1 MAAPSYRFPVQQA
14 AFLRAVK
21 EGVYRGA
28 GRSAELPR
36 SVSLVGRMPP
46 VYQQALQ
53 GTCVPSAVTALLEY
67 FDDLRTRLSVQFL
80 FAATKEVERNGL
92 ERNLVRLRAGEPL
105 DAGFESVFHREIV
118 QLQMLADANGGMA
131 APVVRPYLLRFEEG
145 VRERFA
151 AAQGCLLQS
160 CFRALE
166 TYGVCRYGLW
176 PYASAQGASVF
187 GSSSAGRVEFPPG
200 AREDAEKRRVLH
212 GLYRLGTPNNVDEIR
227 GILAGANGR
236 RAMPVVVT
244 VDFFAGCDGETYAL
258 PETEADA
265 EGRLVAVN
273 AWQGRHGLLI
283 VGYMDSSAY
292 AGGGYFII
300 RNSLGEGWGNRGYGK
315 LPYAYLECFAR
326 EAGTIL
332 QDLIDYEG
340 DGYGGQLLGEKRAP
354 GAGRRARRMWLAN
367 GLVALALVAGTV
379 AVEVCLDD
387 PFGLRR
393 LKPPPAPPAPS
404 AEAAPAAT
412 PAAPDPPPPVAPPP
426 AAEAAPAVVPA
437 VAPAATNP
445 PPRPPVSKPKPLVP
459 QAIPPDSGIVR
470 DCRVYVRGRTRT
482 AVDALL
488 ARLLPDVSMRHAE
501 DAWGA
506 EFAFRASTQRMRR
519 LALALGAFLKTDVY
533 QMEHGACIEV
543 AGEDAPAEIVI
554 ATECRA
560 EVRGLLAQGAMAKN
574 VKILSEKGKELTVLA
589 LDRAALLRNLRAR
602 FDVRREEDDFWVVRK
617 ARAARLAD
625 GPEN

>member
-1 MAAPSYRFPVQQA
+1 MPVAEPSYRFPVQQA

-21 EGVYRGA
+21 EGVYRRA
-28 GRSAELPR
+28 DRSAELPR

-92 ERNLVRLRAGEPL
+92 ERNLVRLRAGQPL
-105 DAGFESVFHREIV
+105 DPGFESVFHREIV

-145 VRERFA
+145 ARVRFA
-151 AAQGCLLQS
+151 AGQGCMLQS
-160 CFRALE
+160 CFCALE

-176 PYASAQGASVF
+176 PYASAQGASAF

-200 AREDAEKRRVLH
+200 AREDAEKRRVLR

-236 RAMPVVVT
+236 RPMPVVVT
-244 VDFFAGCDGETYAL
+244 VDFFADCDGETYKI
-258 PETEADA
+258 PETETDA
-265 EGRLVAVN
+265 EGHLVAVN
-273 AWQGRHGLLI
+273 EWKGRHGLLI

-300 RNSLGEGWGNRGYGK
+300 RNSLGAGWGNRGYGK

-326 EAGTIL
+326 EAGTIQ

-354 GAGRRARRMWLAN
+354 GTGRRARRMWLVN

-387 PFGLRR
+387 PLGLRR
-393 LKPPPAPPAPS
+393 LKPPPAPVE
-404 AEAAPAAT
+404 EAAPA
-412 PAAPDPPPPVAPPP
+412 PAAP
-426 AAEAAPAVVPA
+426 
-437 VAPAATNP
+437 NP
-445 PPRPPVSKPKPLVP
+445 PPRPPVSKSRPLAP
-459 QAIPPDSGIVR
+459 CAIPPDSGIVR
-470 DCRVYVRGRTRT
+470 DCRVLVRGRTRT

-488 ARLLPDVSMRHAE
+488 FRLLPDVSMARAV
-501 DAWGA
+501 DAWGV
-506 EFAFRASTQRMRR
+506 EFSFRASTQRMRQ
-519 LALALGAFLKTDVY
+519 LALALGALLKTDVY
-533 QMEHGACIEV
+533 QMEHGSCIEV
-543 AGEDAPAEIVI
+543 VGENAPMEVVI
-554 ATECRA
+554 AAESLD
-560 EVRGLLAQGAMAKN
+560 EVRHVLAQGGMAKN
-574 VKILSEKGKELTVLA
+574 VKILSEKGRELTVLA
-589 LDRAALLRNLRAR
+589 LDRAALLWNLRAR

-617 ARAARLAD
+617 ARAARQAD
-625 GPEN
+625 SPNN

>member
-1 MAAPSYRFPVQQA
+1 M
-14 AFLRAVK
+14 
-21 EGVYRGA
+21 
-28 GRSAELPR
+28 
-36 SVSLVGRMPP
+36 
-46 VYQQALQ
+46 
-53 GTCVPSAVTALLEY
+53 
-67 FDDLRTRLSVQFL
+67 
-80 FAATKEVERNGL
+80 
-92 ERNLVRLRAGEPL
+92 
-105 DAGFESVFHREIV
+105 
-118 QLQMLADANGGMA
+118 
-131 APVVRPYLLRFEEG
+131 
-145 VRERFA
+145 RERFFA
-151 AAQGCLLQS
+151 SSGCRLQS
-160 CFRALE
+160 CFQALE
-166 TYGVCRYGLW
+166 TYGVCRDVLW
-176 PYASAQGASVF
+176 PYAPVQAAPVF
-187 GSSSAGRVEFPPG
+187 GSSAAGRVEFPPKT
-200 AREDAEKRRVLH
+200 REDAEKRRITH
-212 GLYRLGTPNNVDEIR
+212 GLYRFGTPNNVDEIR
-227 GILAGANGR
+227 SFLAGANER
-236 RAMPVVVT
+236 RPMPVVVT
-244 VDFFAGCDGETYAL
+244 VDFFEGCDGETYAF
-258 PETEADA
+258 PETETDA
-265 EGRLVAVN
+265 EGHLVAVN
-273 AWQGRHGLLI
+273 EWKGRHGLLI
-283 VGYMDSSAY
+283 VVYMDSSAY

-300 RNSLGEGWGNRGYGK
+300 RNSLGAAWGNRGYGK

-326 EAGTIL
+326 EAGTIQ
-332 QDLIDYEG
+332 QDLVDYEG

-354 GAGRRARRMWLAN
+354 GTGHRARRMWLVN

-387 PFGLRR
+387 PLGLRR
-393 LKPPPAPPAPS
+393 LKPPPAPVE
-404 AEAAPAAT
+404 EAAPA
-412 PAAPDPPPPVAPPP
+412 
-426 AAEAAPAVVPA
+426 PA

-501 DAWGA
+501 DAWGT

-560 EVRGLLAQGAMAKN
+560 EVRGLLVQGGMAKN

-602 FDVRREEDDFWVVRK
+602 FDVRREENDFWVVRK
-617 ARAARLAD
+617 ARAARQAD
-625 GPEN
+625 SPNN

>member
-1 MAAPSYRFPVQQA
+1 MPVADPSYRFPVQQA

-21 EGVYRGA
+21 EGVYRRA
-28 GRSAELPR
+28 DRSAELPR

-92 ERNLVRLRAGEPL
+92 ERNLVRLRAGQPL
-105 DAGFESVFHREIV
+105 DPGFESVFHREIV

-145 VRERFA
+145 ARVRFA
-151 AAQGCLLQS
+151 AEQGCMLQS
-160 CFRALE
+160 CFCALE

-176 PYASAQGASVF
+176 PYASAQGASAF

-227 GILAGANGR
+227 SFLAGANER
-236 RAMPVVVT
+236 RPMPVVVT
-244 VDFFAGCDGETYAL
+244 VDFFEGCDGETYAF
-258 PETEADA
+258 PETETDA
-265 EGRLVAVN
+265 EGHLVAVN
-273 AWQGRHGLLI
+273 EWKGRHGLLI

-300 RNSLGEGWGNRGYGK
+300 RNSLGAGWGNRGYGK

-326 EAGTIL
+326 EAGTIQ

-354 GAGRRARRMWLAN
+354 GTGRRARRMWLVN

-387 PFGLRR
+387 PLGLRR
-393 LKPPPAPPAPS
+393 LKPPPAPAE
-404 AEAAPAAT
+404 EAAPA
-412 PAAPDPPPPVAPPP
+412 PA
-426 AAEAAPAVVPA
+426 PA
-437 VAPAATNP
+437 VAPVAPNP

-459 QAIPPDSGIVR
+459 QAIPPDSGIAR
-470 DCRVYVRGRTRT
+470 DCRVLVRGRTRT

-488 ARLLPDVSMRHAE
+488 FRLLPDVSMARAV
-501 DAWGA
+501 DAWGV
-506 EFAFRASTQRMRR
+506 EFSFRASTQRMRQ
-519 LALALGAFLKTDVY
+519 LALALGALLKTDVY
-533 QMEHGACIEV
+533 QMEHGSCIEV
-543 AGEDAPAEIVI
+543 VGENAPMEVVI
-554 ATECRA
+554 AAESLD
-560 EVRGLLAQGAMAKN
+560 EVRHALAQGGMAKN
-574 VKILSEKGKELTVLA
+574 VKILSEKGRELTVLA
-589 LDRAALLRNLRAR
+589 LDRAALLRDLRAR

-617 ARAARLAD
+617 ARAARQAD
-625 GPEN
+625 SPNN